1 MEIIALFKKK
11 HLIKKLKSMNFKLMK
26 FMLWIL
32 LLVQVKE
39 NQKRFIFFNNLII
52 IKFKQSEFRTTVYK
66 REFEKTYILKTKS
79 ARAFY
84 NEVNLKYP
92 SLCFSMRALE
102 DEIVENFL

>member
-52 IKFKQSEFRTTVYK
+52 IKFK
-66 REFEKTYILKTKS
+66 
-79 ARAFY
+79 
-84 NEVNLKYP
+84 
-92 SLCFSMRALE
+92 
-102 DEIVENFL
+102 